1 MTSSKPT
8 KVGSFQRQE
17 KKKMAQYN
25 RTTKTVAPR
34 KPLHLNCS
42 LTEKSLMCGSL
53 NGQPITE
60 PNYHFNI
67 GDNYDEKRI
76 STLQS
81 NEVQHRCKDSN
92 SENWKSLQVQHQLS
106 YNLDSEVQTKSVT
119 RQGGRS
125 A

>member
-1 MTSSKPT
+1 
-8 KVGSFQRQE
+8 
-17 KKKMAQYN
+17 
-25 RTTKTVAPR
+25 
-34 KPLHLNCS
+34 
-42 LTEKSLMCGSL
+42 MCGSL
-53 NGQPITE
+53 NGQPIAE
-60 PNYHFNI
+60 SNYHFKI

-92 SENWKSLQVQHQLS
+92 SENWQSLQVQHQLS
-106 YNLDSEVQTKSVT
+106 YNLDSEVQTESVT